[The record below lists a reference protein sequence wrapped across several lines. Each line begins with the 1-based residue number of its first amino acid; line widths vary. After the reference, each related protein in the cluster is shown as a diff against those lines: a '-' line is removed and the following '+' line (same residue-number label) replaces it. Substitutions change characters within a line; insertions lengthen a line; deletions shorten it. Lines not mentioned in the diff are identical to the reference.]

1 MEELYKDGGTE
12 AVCADVRTVWGS
24 GLAWGTK
31 NTLLQILHIYHQRKA
46 SNPWI
51 LTFNELNWE
60 NVFLLKASRLI
71 YTVLI
76 VPLSAKR
83 QRVNSKKLFWSLTCT
98 RVYHCLHLSVSYC
111 LPARSSATISL
122 CSSHTELW
130 SPVGDSQLTWNTG
143 EQKYSGRRERNDDDS
158 NVEAFAIKR
167 IWGLKVQRRCAPTYF
182 CLVVILIILKW
193 NSSNFLQTLLMCT

>member
-60 NVFLLKASRLI
+60 NVFLLKASPLI

-76 VPLSAKR
+76 VPLYS
-83 QRVNSKKLFWSLTCT
+83 SIS
-98 RVYHCLHLSVSYC
+98 
-111 LPARSSATISL
+111 LPAFICQLLFASTKLCHHQSVQQPHRAVITCRWLSADMKHRRAEIFRQKRTKWRRLKCRSICNKTHLRSQSSASL
-122 CSSHTELW
+122 CTNLFLLG
-130 SPVGDSQLTWNTG
+130 GDSNYT
-143 EQKYSGRRERNDDDS
+143 
-158 NVEAFAIKR
+158 
-167 IWGLKVQRRCAPTYF
+167 
-182 CLVVILIILKW
+182 
-193 NSSNFLQTLLMCT
+193 

>member
-76 VPLSAKR
+76 VPLYS
-83 QRVNSKKLFWSLTCT
+83 SIS
-98 RVYHCLHLSVSYC
+98 
-111 LPARSSATISL
+111 LPAFICQLLFASTKL
-122 CSSHTELW
+122 CHHQSVQQPHRAVITC
-130 SPVGDSQLTWNTG
+130 DSQLTWNTG